1 MYKLAIIGF
10 GVVGQGLAEILQKH
24 RERLRRE
31 HGFEYSVVA
40 VSDFNKG
47 SAYDPKGLD
56 LAMLLELAKSEGISR
71 YPGAQTGW
79 DALDTIKKSNAD
91 VVIEATYTNIQTGEP
106 AYSHFRTALGAG
118 KHLVTTNKGPT
129 ALFFRELAFLARQKK
144 VHFRYEGT
152 VMSGTPALN
161 LAELFL
167 AGNEIRE
174 IRGIVNGTT
183 NFILT
188 NMEKGKSYA
197 EALREA
203 QELGFAEAV
212 PDADVEGFDAM
223 AKVIILAKAVMGADI
238 RVSDVDRT
246 GITKITLQ
254 DIETARTEGKR
265 WKLIGRVVREG
276 GIVRASVKPEKLDV
290 ADPLAGVGG
299 ATNALTFQTDL
310 IRNVTIIGPGAG
322 KIETGYSIL
331 VDLLAIHRFESIEK
345 HAAEVMAS
353 RALSKARTA
362 AARVEKAAEKT
373 ARRAVKKAKA
383 SRRPA
388 KKAARKT
395 MKKVIRRA
403 KKVVR
408 RAKKAATRAA
418 RKAPRAKKAAGKA
431 KKTAPRAKKAS
442 ARMRKGRR

>member
-1 MYKLAIIGF
+1 MYKLAIVGF
-10 GVVGQGLAEILQKH
+10 GVVGQGLAEILLKH
-24 RERLRRE
+24 RERLRKE

-40 VSDFNKG
+40 VSDFTKG

-56 LAMLLELAKSEGISR
+56 LAKVLELAKLNGISK

-79 DALDTIKKSNAD
+79 DAIGTIKKSNAD
-91 VVIEATYTNIQTGEP
+91 VVIEATYTNIKTAEP
-106 AYSHFRTALGAG
+106 AYSHFKAALESG

-129 ALFFRELAFLARQKK
+129 ALFFREVAALAKAKK
-144 VHFRYEGT
+144 LQFRYEGT

-161 LAELFL
+161 LAEFCL

-174 IRGIVNGTT
+174 VRGIVNGTT

-197 EALREA
+197 DALKEA
-203 QELGFAEAV
+203 QDLGFAEAV

-238 RVSDVDRT
+238 KVSDVDRS

-254 DIETARTEGKR
+254 DIEAAKAQGKR
-265 WKLIGRVVREG
+265 WKLIGRVAREG
-276 GIVRASVKPEKLDV
+276 GTVRASVRPEKLDV

-299 ATNALTFQTDL
+299 ATNALTFTTDL

-331 VDLLAIHRFESIEK
+331 VDLLAIHRTAP
-345 HAAEVMAS
+345 AA
-353 RALSKARTA
+353 KPA
-362 AARVEKAAEKT
+362 APKKAASKKAAPKRAT
-373 ARRAVKKAKA
+373 RRVKKAPK
-383 SRRPA
+383 RT
-388 KKAARKT
+388 KKA
-395 MKKVIRRA
+395 RR
-403 KKVVR
+403 
-408 RAKKAATRAA
+408 
-418 RKAPRAKKAAGKA
+418 
-431 KKTAPRAKKAS
+431 
-442 ARMRKGRR
+442 

>member
-10 GVVGQGLAEILQKH
+10 GVVGQGLAEILLKH
-24 RERLRRE
+24 RERLLRE

-47 SAYDPKGLD
+47 SAYDSRGLD
-56 LAMLLELAKSEGISR
+56 LAKVLELAKADKISQ
-71 YPGAQTGW
+71 YVGATTGW

-91 VVIEATYTNIQTGEP
+91 IVIEATYTNIQTGEP
-106 AYSHFRTALGAG
+106 AYSHFKTALEAG

-129 ALFFRELAFLARQKK
+129 ALFFRELASLARQKK
-144 VHFRYEGT
+144 VLFRYEGA
-152 VMSGTPALN
+152 VMSGTPVLN
-161 LAELFL
+161 LAELCL

-197 EALREA
+197 EALKEA

-254 DIETARTEGKR
+254 DIETARAEGKR

-276 GIVRASVKPEKLDV
+276 GIVRASVKPEKIDI

-299 ATNALTFQTDL
+299 ATNALTFRTDL
-310 IRNVTIIGPGAG
+310 IQNVTIIGPGAG

-345 HAAEVMAS
+345 HAAAVMAS
-353 RALSKARTA
+353 KALSKAKTA
-362 AARVEKAAEKT
+362 AVRVEKAAEKT
-373 ARRAVKKAKA
+373 AKRAAKKVRVSEK
-383 SRRPA
+383 PA
-388 KKAARKT
+388 KKAVRKAA
-395 MKKVIRRA
+395 KKAIKRV

-408 RAKKAATRAA
+408 RAKKA
-418 RKAPRAKKAAGKA
+418 
-431 KKTAPRAKKAS
+431 S
-442 ARMRKGRR
+442 ARMKKGRR

>member
-10 GVVGQGLAEILQKH
+10 GVVGQGLAEILLKNKG
-24 RERLRRE
+24 RLGKE
-31 HGFEYSVVA
+31 HGFEFSVVA

-56 LAMLLELAKSEGISR
+56 LATVLELAKTNAISQYR
-71 YPGAQTGW
+71 GAQTGW
-79 DALDTIKKSNAD
+79 DALDTITKSNAD
-91 VVIEATYTNIQTGEP
+91 VIVEATYTNIQTGEP
-106 AYSHFRTALGAG
+106 AYSHFRAALEAG

-129 ALFFRELAFLARQKK
+129 ALFFHELASLAKQKNVLFL
-144 VHFRYEGT
+144 YEGT

-161 LAELFL
+161 LARLCL
-167 AGNEIRE
+167 AGNEIKE

-203 QELGFAEAV
+203 QALGYAEAV

-238 RVSDVDRT
+238 AVSDVDRT

-254 DIETARTEGKR
+254 DVETARAEGKR
-265 WKLIGRVVREG
+265 WKLIGRVAREG
-276 GIVRASVKPEKLDV
+276 GVVRASVKPEKIDV

-299 ATNALTFQTDL
+299 ATNALTFSTDL

-331 VDLLAIHRFESIEK
+331 VDLLAINRFETIEK
-345 HAAEVMAS
+345 RAAAVMAS
-353 RALSKARTA
+353 KAVAKARA
-362 AARVEKAAEKT
+362 AAMKAEKAAEKT
-373 ARRAVKKAKA
+373 AKRAAKKVKA
-383 SRRPA
+383 SRKPA
-388 KKAARKT
+388 RRAARKA
-395 MKKVIRRA
+395 A
-403 KKVVR
+403 KKVLKRAKRIVR
-408 RAKKAATRAA
+408 GAKKAATRAT
-418 RKAPRAKKAAGKA
+418 KRAKRMKPGARRTKRTTPRPR
-431 KKTAPRAKKAS
+431 KTS
-442 ARMRKGRR
+442 TRMRRGRR

>member
-1 MYKLAIIGF
+1 MYKLAIVGF
-10 GVVGQGLAEILQKH
+10 GVVGQGIAEILLKH
-24 RERLRRE
+24 RERLRKE

-40 VSDFNKG
+40 VSDFTKG

-56 LAMLLELAKSEGISR
+56 LAKVLELAKLNGISK

-79 DALDTIKKSNAD
+79 DAIGTIKKSNAD
-91 VVIEATYTNIQTGEP
+91 VVIEATYTNIKTAEP
-106 AYSHFRTALGAG
+106 AYSHFKAALESG

-129 ALFFRELAFLARQKK
+129 ALFFREVAALAKAKK
-144 VHFRYEGT
+144 LQFRYEGT

-161 LAELFL
+161 LAEFCL

-174 IRGIVNGTT
+174 VRGIVNGTT

-197 EALREA
+197 DALKEA
-203 QELGFAEAV
+203 QDLGFAEAV

-238 RVSDVDRT
+238 KVSDVDRT

-254 DIETARTEGKR
+254 DIETAKAQGKR
-265 WKLIGRVVREG
+265 WKLIGRVAREG
-276 GIVRASVKPEKLDV
+276 GTVRASVRPEKLDV

-299 ATNALTFQTDL
+299 ATNALTFTTDL

-331 VDLLAIHRFESIEK
+331 VDLLAIHRTAP
-345 HAAEVMAS
+345 AA
-353 RALSKARTA
+353 KPA
-362 AARVEKAAEKT
+362 A
-373 ARRAVKKAKA
+373 
-383 SRRPA
+383 P
-388 KKAARKT
+388 KKAASKKPAPKKATKR
-395 MKKVIRRA
+395 MKKAPKRT
-403 KKVVR
+403 
-408 RAKKAATRAA
+408 KKA
-418 RKAPRAKKAAGKA
+418 
-431 KKTAPRAKKAS
+431 
-442 ARMRKGRR
+442 RR